1 MAPGFPTLPLSQI
14 QSEDIKKTYHLMYK
28 HIVKE
33 FVHWDD
39 LKTILQNGNL
49 QIQTLVNGGAVAQAP
64 TGSSPVVAAQGIQT
78 QTEFVYQD
86 KASGLSRIAD
96 HESEAQVPGSR
107 EAFKESVKAGT
118 TGPVEGV

>member
-1 MAPGFPTLPLSQI
+1 MAPAFPTLPLSQI

-28 HIVKE
+28 HIAKE

-64 TGSSPVVAAQGIQT
+64 TGVSPVVGATGVQT
-78 QTEFVYQD
+78 STQFVYQE
-86 KASGLSRIAD
+86 KAEGLARIAD
-96 HESEAQVPGSR
+96 HEAEAKVPGSR
-107 EAFKESVKAGT
+107 EVFKEGVEAIT
-118 TGPVEGV
+118 TGPKQGV